1 MVERFTIT
9 AAEQDPWVDVDAN
22 GQWVRYADYAAERE
36 QWINYTTDLQRII
49 EALCGNRK
57 LPQPV
62 SSARHHY
69 NMAERALAER
79 AGGVN
84 EDALRALAQAYDRED
99 AAQRGE
105 PDPWNLD
112 DPGDI
117 GDSDTWVSE
126 RLACARAAAE
136 AFLSALEPSAARELA
151 LEEALRKMV
160 ALYES
165 EYDADLPFK
174 RPDWL
179 VAALSSTDHADDLAV
194 DRFAIAMKQKLA
206 KKREEGRGGWENKD
220 ECSAEYLSYSLIQ
233 HIWKGDPVDVANFA
247 MMLQQRGERVVIDSE
262 TSSIIPRHP
271 ADAGKVEG
279 DGWLPIESAPKD
291 GTEILAW
298 RKDCGQFIASYTSCS
313 AFPMSEAELDLL
325 DEETL
330 FKEGWFTQWPQAL
343 RLEGSEAPT
352 HWRPLP
358 AAPASE
364 GAE

>member
-136 AFLSALEPSAARELA
+136 AFLSALSRTGAVKVELSGNSGELIDRMAEAIRDWGSHYDDGPWETLPEDRKAGWRGDAERALAVVKEYLMAR
-151 LEEALRKMV
+151 
-160 ALYES
+160 
-165 EYDADLPFK
+165 
-174 RPDWL
+174 
-179 VAALSSTDHADDLAV
+179 ALSSPDH
-194 DRFAIAMKQKLA
+194 I
-206 KKREEGRGGWENKD
+206 
-220 ECSAEYLSYSLIQ
+220 
-233 HIWKGDPVDVANFA
+233 
-247 MMLQQRGERVVIDSE
+247 
-262 TSSIIPRHP
+262 

-279 DGWLPIESAPKD
+279 DGWKPGCDRLPTLQEA
-291 GTEILAW
+291 
-298 RKDCGQFIASYTSCS
+298 
-313 AFPMSEAELDLL
+313 AFAAKVLNACNGYDLSVWTDDL
-325 DEETL
+325 
-330 FKEGWFTQWPQAL
+330 WPCDD
-343 RLEGSEAPT
+343 
-352 HWRPLP
+352 
-358 AAPASE
+358 ASE
-364 GAE
+364 GIRAIIAHSALLSAPSGGDRHGE

>member
-136 AFLSALEPSAARELA
+136 AFLSALEPAATCNESLQVEPAAPEGQQPVADALELSSNPGELIDKMADAILDWGSHYDDGPWETLPEDRKAGWRGDAERALAVVKEYLTARRPSKQAVTEAMVEAVQRIRNTAMRQSIVARIPECGEFGGIAQDADWLLDTLKAAREA
-151 LEEALRKMV
+151 
-160 ALYES
+160 
-165 EYDADLPFK
+165 
-174 RPDWL
+174 
-179 VAALSSTDHADDLAV
+179 
-194 DRFAIAMKQKLA
+194 
-206 KKREEGRGGWENKD
+206 GR
-220 ECSAEYLSYSLIQ
+220 
-233 HIWKGDPVDVANFA
+233 
-247 MMLQQRGERVVIDSE
+247 
-262 TSSIIPRHP
+262 
-271 ADAGKVEG
+271 
-279 DGWLPIESAPKD
+279 
-291 GTEILAW
+291 
-298 RKDCGQFIASYTSCS
+298 
-313 AFPMSEAELDLL
+313 
-325 DEETL
+325 
-330 FKEGWFTQWPQAL
+330 
-343 RLEGSEAPT
+343 
-352 HWRPLP
+352 
-358 AAPASE
+358 
-364 GAE
+364 